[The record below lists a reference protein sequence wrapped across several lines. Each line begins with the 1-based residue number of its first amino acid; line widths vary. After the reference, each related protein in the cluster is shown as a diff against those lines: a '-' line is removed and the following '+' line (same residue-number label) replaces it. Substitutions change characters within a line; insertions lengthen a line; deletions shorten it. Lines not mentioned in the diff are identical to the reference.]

1 MEDWPPT
8 MRDQGGLMDAM
19 SGNVATVRSAPSLA
33 GVRGSARHFLEDLA
47 PAIAVEVADT
57 VGSWSC
63 P

>member
-1 MEDWPPT
+1 
-8 MRDQGGLMDAM
+8 MRDQGDLMDAM